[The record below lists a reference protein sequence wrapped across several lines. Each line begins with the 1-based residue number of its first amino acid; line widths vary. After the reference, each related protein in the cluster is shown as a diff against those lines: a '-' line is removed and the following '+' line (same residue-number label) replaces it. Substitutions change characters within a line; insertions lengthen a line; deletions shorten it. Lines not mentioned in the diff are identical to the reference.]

1 MWMSRRSVRET
12 DHLAASITAMSDLSS
27 SSGLPPGAR
36 GDDRRHAVDRRS
48 GERRDRRELGPPV
61 VQFRNI
67 WKSFGANSIYEGL
80 DLTVHQGETL
90 TIVGGS
96 GTGKSVLLKCLLRL
110 IVPDQGEIEAF
121 GEEVTGRQESEM
133 TQIRSR
139 IGMLFQGAALFD
151 SLSVADNIA
160 YPLRQQCWGDEDAIR
175 DRVGE
180 VLEMVN
186 LPGIERKWPA
196 ELSGGMKKRVG
207 LARAIA
213 LEPEVILYDE
223 PTTGLDPT
231 NVRRIDELI
240 IDMQRRLGGTS
251 IVVTHDMGSAFRVS
265 DRLAMLYDKKIVW
278 AGFKDEVESAD
289 NPVVHDF
296 ISGNIGE

>member
-1 MWMSRRSVRET
+1 MVFE
-12 DHLAASITAMSDLSS
+12 D
-27 SSGLPPGAR
+27 
-36 GDDRRHAVDRRS
+36 
-48 GERRDRRELGPPV
+48 
-61 VQFRNI
+61 I
-67 WKSFGANSIYEGL
+67 WKAFGTNSIYEGL
-80 DLTVHQGETL
+80 SLTIHEGETL

-110 IVPDQGEIEAF
+110 IVPDRGKITAF
-121 GEEVTGRQESEM
+121 GEEVSGRVETEM
-133 TQIRSR
+133 MGIRSR

-160 YPLRQQCWGDEDAIR
+160 YPLRQQKWGDEDRIR
-175 DRVGE
+175 DRVAE

-213 LEPEVILYDE
+213 IEPEIILYDE

-231 NVRRIDELI
+231 NVKRIDELI
-240 IDMQRRLGGTS
+240 IDMQARLGVTS
-251 IVVTHDMGSAFRVS
+251 IVVTHDMDSAFRVS

-278 AGFKDEVESAD
+278 SGFKDEVDDAQ
-289 NPVVHDF
+289 NPVVEDF
-296 ISGNIGE
+296 ISGNIGD